1 MSYIRFNRMT
11 NVKMEVV
18 NPDRFGDEERG
29 DNRSRL
35 WRGSGPGSAWEERA
49 WDSQE
54 EAEFGCE

>member
-1 MSYIRFNRMT
+1 
-11 NVKMEVV
+11 MEVV